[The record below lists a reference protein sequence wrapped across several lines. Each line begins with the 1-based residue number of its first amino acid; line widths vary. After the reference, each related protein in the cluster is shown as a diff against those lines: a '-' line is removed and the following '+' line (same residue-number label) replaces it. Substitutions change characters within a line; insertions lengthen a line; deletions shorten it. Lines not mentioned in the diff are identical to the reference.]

1 MSKRDAAPF
10 ETPETMRHGSKAGEV
25 LTEKMYYS
33 YGICSFAFGKGK
45 GCGRRNVHT
54 HRAHRP
60 SEERRQKAHV
70 PNRELVQFPEGV
82 RNRTQAIAHRI
93 ETAGIK
99 RKVGTNQVK
108 AIRVLLTGSNKDM
121 KQMEADG
128 RLDGWC
134 NDNLKWLRETYGERN
149 LVSAVLHMDEKTS
162 HTRHYR
168 TDSDRGAQESQKGRT
183 EREKE
188 IPQEEHAGCTAVC

>member
-1 MSKRDAAPF
+1 MSHRGAAPL
-10 ETPETMRHGSKAGEV
+10 ETPSAMRHGSKAGEV

-33 YGICSFAFGKGK
+33 YGICSFAFEKAKGAD
-45 GCGRRNVHT
+45 GAMSTHIERTVHPKNADRTRT
-54 HRAHRP
+54 HL
-60 SEERRQKAHV
+60 
-70 PNRELVQFPEGV
+70 NRELVRFPEGV

-134 NDNLKWLRETYGERN
+134 SDNLKWLR
-149 LVSAVLHMDEKTS
+149 K
-162 HTRHYR
+162 HT
-168 TDSDRGAQESQKGRT
+168 GA
-183 EREKE
+183 
-188 IPQEEHAGCTAVC
+188 

>member
-1 MSKRDAAPF
+1 
-10 ETPETMRHGSKAGEV
+10 
-25 LTEKMYYS
+25 MYYS

-60 SEERRQKAHV
+60 PEERGQNAHTLEPGTGTV
-70 PNRELVQFPEGV
+70 PRRSKEPHAGDSVPDRDGGHQTQGGHQPGEGNPGAAHRKQQGHEANGSGREAGRLVQRQPEMAPGNIRGAEPCV
-82 RNRTQAIAHRI
+82 GSPAH
-93 ETAGIK
+93 
-99 RKVGTNQVK
+99 
-108 AIRVLLTGSNKDM
+108 
-121 KQMEADG
+121 G
-128 RLDGWC
+128 RED
-134 NDNLKWLRETYGERN
+134 
-149 LVSAVLHMDEKTS
+149 TS

-168 TDSDRGAQESQKGRT
+168 TDSDRRAQKSQKGRT

>member
-1 MSKRDAAPF
+1 
-10 ETPETMRHGSKAGEV
+10 
-25 LTEKMYYS
+25 MYYS

-45 GCGRRNVHT
+45 RCGRRNVHA
-54 HRAHRP
+54 HRAHRTP
-60 SEERRQKAHV
+60 EECGQNANAPEPGTGTVPRRSE
-70 PNRELVQFPEGV
+70 
-82 RNRTQAIAHRI
+82 NRTQAIAHRI

-99 RKVGTNQVK
+99 RKMGTNQVK

-121 KQMEADG
+121 KQMEEDG

-134 NDNLKWLRETYGERN
+134 NDNLKWLRETYGSGTCVGSPAHGRE
-149 LVSAVLHMDEKTS
+149 DTS

-168 TDSDRGAQESQKGRT
+168 TDSDRRAQESQKGRT

-188 IPQEEHAGCTAVC
+188 IPKEEHAGCTAVC